1 MAVDRGDEFVA
12 DDVVVDEPEV
22 KVDENVVEEPE
33 VKVEEPEVKVEEP
46 ARDEKGKFIPKG
58 RFDEAVG
65 KERAARETAERKLAE
80 LQASLK
86 QVDRN
91 ADTEKLEA
99 EIVGLEK
106 QHSKLILD
114 GDHEKAA
121 ELMTQIRLKERTIS
135 IQEATHLSAQ
145 AKNEAREEIRMDAA
159 IDSLEATYDVL
170 NPDSDNFDEDLVE
183 MVLSTKA
190 WLITTERL
198 TPSAA
203 LVKAAQKVMGKFSP
217 KPVEA
222 DTAAKGKGLGA
233 GRVAQDRKEAQV
245 AKNIDTAKRQPASMK
260 NSGLDSDKA
269 GQMGEVDYTKLTSE
283 ERAALPEATRA
294 RLRGDNF
301 E

>member
-22 KVDENVVEEPE
+22 KVDKDVVEEPE

-159 IDSLEATYDVL
+159 IESLETTYDVL
-170 NPDSDNFDEDLVE
+170 NPNSENFDQDMVDF
-183 MVLSTKA
+183 VLSTQA
-190 WLITTERL
+190 SLINSERL
-198 TPSAA
+198 SPSAA
-203 LVKAAQKVMGKFSP
+203 LVKAAQKVMGKLGA
-217 KPVEA
+217 KP
-222 DTAAKGKGLGA
+222 TATTDKGLGA

-245 AKNIDTAKRQPASMK
+245 SKNIDTAKRQPASMK

>member
-12 DDVVVDEPEV
+12 DDVVVDEPGV

-65 KERAARETAERKLAE
+65 KERAAREVAERKLAE

-159 IDSLEATYDVL
+159 IESLETTYDVL
-170 NPDSDNFDEDLVE
+170 NPESENFDQDMVDF
-183 MVLSTKA
+183 VLSTQA
-190 WLITTERL
+190 SLINSERL
-198 TPSAA
+198 SPSAA
-203 LVKAAQKVMGKFSP
+203 LVKAAQKVMGKLGA
-217 KPVEA
+217 KPAAVA
-222 DTAAKGKGLGA
+222 DKGLGA

-245 AKNIDTAKRQPASMK
+245 SKNIDTAKRQPASMK

-269 GQMGEVDYTKLTSE
+269 GQMGEVEYTKLTPE